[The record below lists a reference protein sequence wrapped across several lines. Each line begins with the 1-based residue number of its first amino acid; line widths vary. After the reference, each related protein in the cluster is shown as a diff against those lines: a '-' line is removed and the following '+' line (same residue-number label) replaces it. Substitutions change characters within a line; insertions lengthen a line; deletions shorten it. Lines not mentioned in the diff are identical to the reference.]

1 MNKEKLVEIN
11 VLCVHYEVEMSL
23 FSELHDFG
31 IIDMVTIKDLYFIHE
46 YEIGVVEKVIR
57 MQRELNLNLEGVDT
71 VFNLLDKINEL
82 QTELNNVKN
91 RLHLYEE

>member
-31 IIDMVTIKDLYFIHE
+31 IIDMLTIKDLYFIHE
-46 YEIGVVEKVIR
+46 DEIGVVEKVIR

-82 QTELNNVKN
+82 QTELSNVKN
-91 RLHLYEE
+91 RLQLYEE

>member
-1 MNKEKLVEIN
+1 
-11 VLCVHYEVEMSL
+11 MSL

-31 IIDMVTIKDLYFIHE
+31 IIDMLTIKDLYFIHE
-46 YEIGVVEKVIR
+46 DEIGVVEKVIR

>member
-31 IIDMVTIKDLYFIHE
+31 IIDMLTIKDLYFIHE
-46 YEIGVVEKVIR
+46 DEIGVVEKVIR